1 LGHPLY
7 VVSERTDNND
17 RKLLFGDIIYQLL
30 FKLCQIVGRLKDNK
44 KDNIRHGNG
53 KAQIIQGRKI
63 PLFRLSQICMGIL
76 SIYFIGQHLFIYFC
90 LTRLI
95 QLRFRALN
103 KGKVS
108 LYSNI

>member
-1 LGHPLY
+1 MGHHLY

-17 RKLLFGDIIYQLL
+17 RKLRFGDIIYQLL
-30 FKLCQIVGRLKDNK
+30 IKHCQKLRLLKDNI

-63 PLFRLSQICMGIL
+63 PVFRLSRIFMGIL
-76 SIYFIGQHLFIYFC
+76 SIYCIGQHLFIYLC

-95 QLRFRALN
+95 QLRLKR
-103 KGKVS
+103 
-108 LYSNI
+108 